1 MGASSGPDVF
11 FSYPIIDAPALMGF
25 LDLTTYGASSL
36 SDEEEFDNTVLA
48 MSRESLGTAD

>member
-36 SDEEEFDNTVLA
+36 SDEEEFDNAVLA